1 MYGNGASV
9 MTGGIGGAG
18 LLASTGS
25 GGILLPLAI
34 ALLGLTIGALLVA
47 RGSWIRRNTA
57 QA

>member
-25 GGILLPLAI
+25 GSIILPLAI
-34 ALLGLTIGALLVA
+34 ALLGLTTGALLMA
-47 RGSWIRRNTA
+47 RAAWLRRTAA